1 MAKNKVYI
9 DVVVDDKGTTK
20 RVAVNAKKLGLALED
35 TGKSARTADR
45 NLKGAAQASANGTKN
60 FSKMAQGISGGLVPA
75 YATLAANVFA
85 VTAAFNFFKGAA
97 DFRVIEESQLRFA
110 EKTGKSLSLLT
121 SRIQDATDG
130 VLTFQDAAQAT
141 AIGTASGLSSDQL
154 SDLASVA
161 KNASLALGRDLS
173 DSFDRL
179 VRGATKAEPELLDEL
194 GIILRL
200 ETATTKYAEALG
212 KNAKDLTAYQRT
224 QAVVNEVLEQGN
236 EKFSD
241 LGGNVNQIAKLG
253 KAFDDLLKKIKGFI
267 SPIAEFIAGA
277 LSKNVIALTGA
288 FTLLGQSIIRSL
300 VPAAPKLSNIAEE
313 ASNARKELQAA
324 AGTSAI
330 GQKLGADPSQLNDAE
345 LKWVENSAKTK
356 TSTIINYDNITKE
369 AVTRNVRIIRAE
381 QQLALAQQT
390 TGIKKYYATW
400 RAELALLQATHG
412 QVMGF
417 LKAST
422 LAFTRFASAALGIA
436 GLVGLALSLIGIL
449 KQAIDY
455 FKDPALLRLL
465 DRLDG
470 INDSLRE
477 QQHEVERLVS
487 NAGGFKTVGEEVEY
501 FANAI
506 NNLGFREI
514 KELNF
519 QLGELKKRQ
528 ETANDLTQ
536 GVAGQNRKVTR
547 GYIEN
552 SQALEAQVGTL
563 RIFIDN
569 LGTLSSSLKKAGQ
582 PTKQLDDNIGNL
594 EGSLSA
600 ALAAQKAYRK
610 EPTAEN
616 NEAVRAS
623 FAALQQA
630 VRGVPEA
637 TKEAT
642 FALNDQKAAFLDILQ
657 VGDEF
662 KQFQQGLAQNQSVFS
677 RSISITKR
685 SIEDILGTGR
695 GMSENLVDVFD
706 DKQLAVFADQLKGI
720 TVERLKQLTLE
731 DLIRKLG
738 EKAQATLDRENSVLL
753 QKTKT
758 QILAEK
764 VLRNTTPLQRE
775 NLQIEIN
782 RLQKV
787 NEIRELNATINQQLA
802 DGATLDSSGVK
813 ANTEKLRLLQA
824 QLETIHEQ
832 TDAMLELSNS
842 AKGAFEGATQ
852 SGIADLIKGNES
864 SLKDAMLKI
873 AQATVSAIADTLAKQ
888 VTEGITGFLFG
899 TPEDKIRKAH
909 SDGADIAYER
919 VKQGHIDGLAAGTT
933 TSPGISSSSIDAMIN
948 DIASGGGVSSRSID
962 SMINDIAAMKG
973 EVTTSSNV
981 DKPGPFSTLFGNLI
995 GKKAGRDDSAARRS
1009 DPTSM
1014 PTTGEGVLEEV
1025 VTSSEGGATG
1035 LTRLFTSFTDNMKSL
1050 FDEDTPFLTGL
1061 TNLFG
1066 DLGSDLGSI
1075 FSSLTKDLGGLFSS
1089 LPDLLGSI
1097 LGGLGGGGG
1106 LFTTLLG
1113 FFGFANGGIARGGFR
1128 SAAYANGGIARR
1140 PTLGLVGEGKYDEAI
1155 VPLPD
1160 GKSIPVSMGK
1170 GAGMGQQNNV
1180 TVNVTVDSEGNGA
1193 QSSQSDSQTGAS
1205 LGKVIALA
1213 VQQELINQKRAG
1225 GILSPHGAS

>member
-212 KNAKDLTAYQRT
+212 KNAQDLTAYQRT

-253 KAFDDLLKKIKGFI
+253 KAFNDLLKDIKGVL

-288 FTLLGQSIIRSL
+288 FTLLGQSIIKSL

-324 AGTSAI
+324 AGTSVI
-330 GQKLGADPSQLNDAE
+330 GQKLGADPSQLNNAE

-369 AVTRNVRIIRAE
+369 AVVRNVRIIRAE

-390 TGIKKYYATW
+390 TGIKRYYATW

-422 LAFTRFASAALGIA
+422 LGFTRFASKALGAA
-436 GLVGLALSLIGIL
+436 GLIGLALSLIGVL

-477 QQHEVERLVS
+477 QQQEVERLIAG
-487 NAGGFKTVGEEVEY
+487 AGGFKTVGEEVEY

-506 NNLGFREI
+506 NNLGFRQI

-519 QLGELKKRQ
+519 QLGELKTRQ
-528 ETANDLTQ
+528 EDALDLDEGRA
-536 GVAGQNRKVTR
+536 GVGRKVTR

-582 PTKQLDDNIGNL
+582 PTKQLDDTIGNL

-637 TKEAT
+637 TKDAT

-662 KQFQQGLAQNQSVFS
+662 KQFQQGLAQSQSVFS

-758 QILAEK
+758 QVLAEK

-787 NEIRELNATINQQLA
+787 NEIRELQATINQQLA

-813 ANTEKLRLLQA
+813 ANAEKLRLLQA

-909 SDGADIAYER
+909 SEGADIAYER

-973 EVTTSSNV
+973 EVATSSNV
-981 DKPGPFSTLFGNLI
+981 EKPGPFSTLFGNLI

-1014 PTTGEGVLEEV
+1014 PGTGEGVLEEV
-1025 VTSSEGGATG
+1025 VASTEGGATG

-1075 FSSLTKDLGGLFSS
+1075 FSTLTKDLGGLFSS

-1160 GKSIPVSMGK
+1160 GKSIPVSMGR